1 MPLRLMA
8 LPTLLHIW
16 VCFTSVDSL
25 VTKTTEEKIVSVWK
39 VSFLGRKLGNDW
51 LCWSCLHKVM
61 PECTPHTWCVCVK
74 GGGVG
79 KKTKKNRRGWEGVAP
94 ESWLCIREEIKEKK
108 THGRCGGDER
118 LCGRVGLFLSYG
130 WFLFF
135 SVVLSLPGFTCF
147 PGVNGKKKKKKK
159 KRTFKCGN
167 KSKNLLSILFIS
179 IPVRRSVAPL
189 ERNKN

>member
-1 MPLRLMA
+1 MWVLLKARNQYSWLSCLCDWWA

-39 VSFLGRKLGNDW
+39 VSFLGRKLGMIGYVDHV
-51 LCWSCLHKVM
+51 SIR
-61 PECTPHTWCVCVK
+61 WCQSVHHILGVCVK

-159 KRTFKCGN
+159 KTNF
-167 KSKNLLSILFIS
+167 
-179 IPVRRSVAPL
+179 
-189 ERNKN
+189 